1 MLATTRP
8 APRAWHGVLLML
20 AWLGGLALLQQCARL
35 PAPAELAGLLLLAG
49 LAFGLARLLPHRRL
63 ACRAGLA
70 ALALA
75 LLAFAQ
81 GAWRAEQ
88 RLALELPSAW
98 EGQDLLLRGRIAS
111 LPQAVQ
117 GHGGAAGWRFEFE
130 PEPAPSDP
138 QTLPPPLPSRLLLS
152 WYGEADGPAPAL
164 QAGER
169 WQLPL
174 RLRRV
179 HGLANPWA
187 FDHELW
193 MFERGLRATGVVRP
207 GAAAQRLAAAPWWA
221 LLRWRQALRSAIQAQ
236 LGSADA
242 ASAGVLAA
250 LSLGDQAAI
259 ARHEWDL
266 FRDTSVA
273 HLMSISGLHVTMFA
287 WLAAGLAA
295 RLWRRSAWLCLR
307 LPAPL
312 AAEALGVLAAWAYA
326 EFSGWAV
333 PSQRTVWM
341 LLVLAMLRLTGW
353 RWPWPMCLLASA
365 CVVTLLDPWAIAQ
378 PGFWLSFAA
387 VGLLMGSASDSAH
400 AAGSG
405 LAKALHQTLWQALH
419 GQWVATLGLAPLTL
433 LFFQQLSLVGLLA
446 NLLAIPLVS
455 FVITP
460 LALLGAA
467 SPWLWQLD
475 AWIVQ
480 GLLGYLEWLASWPL
494 AVWRVPVAPAW
505 AQLLGLL
512 GGALLVLP
520 LPWRARGLG
529 LLLALPL
536 LWPAPARPGEGE
548 FELLA
553 ADIGQGNAVL
563 VRTAGHALLYD
574 AGPQVAPGIDAGQRV
589 LLPLLRAIGQGRLDL
604 LLLSHRDK
612 DHVGGAGSLLTAL
625 PIAGLLSSL
634 EPAHPLLQGGPPVQ
648 RCERGQR
655 WRWDGV
661 DFELLHPAAADYAQ
675 QPAKSNARSC
685 VLRIISRGGS
695 AGGRAALLTGDI
707 EAEQEVLLLAR
718 GGAALASEVLLV
730 PHHGSKTSSTEAF
743 IAAVAPR
750 LALVQAGYRNRFGHP
765 ALQSLARYQAQGSQ
779 LLASPSCGAWGW
791 RSSDGA
797 WWCQRERERRYWHWR
812 DDGPAAGEAMGPE
825 PEPGGPAYGF

>member
-1 MLATTRP
+1 MHRAWT

-20 AWLGGLALLQQCARL
+20 SWLGGLALLQQCARL
-35 PAPAELAGLLLLAG
+35 PAPAELAGLLLLVG
-49 LAFGLARLLPHRRL
+49 LALGLARLLPAWRW
-63 ACRAGLA
+63 GLI

-75 LLAFAQ
+75 LLAFLQ

-88 RLALELPSAW
+88 RLALDLPSAW

-117 GHGGAAGWRFEFE
+117 GYAGAPGWRFEFE
-130 PEPAPSDP
+130 PEPAPSEP
-138 QTLPPPLPSRLLLS
+138 LHLPSRLLLS
-152 WYGEADGPAPAL
+152 WYGEAAGPAPAV

-179 HGLANPWA
+179 HGLANPFA

-193 MFERGLRATGVVRP
+193 MFERGLRATGVVRQ
-207 GAAAQRLAAAPWWA
+207 GSSAAQRLAAAPWWA
-221 LLRWRQALRSAIQAQ
+221 LLRWRQALRSAIQQQ
-236 LGSADA
+236 LGRDAA

-259 ARHEWDL
+259 TRHEWEL

-312 AAEALGVLAAWAYA
+312 AATALGVLAAWAYA
-326 EFSGWAV
+326 LFSGWAV

-341 LLVLAMLRLTGW
+341 LLVLALLRLTGW

-387 VGLLMGSASDSAH
+387 VGLLMGSGGDTNQ

-405 LAKALHQTLWQALH
+405 LAKTLQQSLRQALH

-475 AWIVQ
+475 AWIVK

-529 LLLALPL
+529 LLLLVPL
-536 LWPAPARPGEGE
+536 LWPAPARPGPGE

-574 AGPQVAPGIDAGQRV
+574 AGPQYAPGVDAGQRV

-604 LLLSHRDK
+604 LLLSHRDQ
-612 DHVGGAGSLLTAL
+612 DHVGGAGSLLAGL

-634 EPAHPLLQGGPPVQ
+634 ESEHPLLQQGGPPAQ

-655 WRWDGV
+655 WIWDGV
-661 DFELLHPAAADYAQ
+661 QFELLHPSAADYGQ

-685 VLRIISRGGS
+685 VLRIST
-695 AGGRAALLTGDI
+695 AGGRSALLTGDI
-707 EAEQEVLLLAR
+707 EAAQEALLLQR
-718 GGAALASEVLLV
+718 EGAAGLASEVLLV

-743 IAAVAPR
+743 VAAVAPR
-750 LALVQAGYRNRFGHP
+750 LAIVQAGYRNRFGHP
-765 ALQSLARYQAQGSQ
+765 ALPSLARYQAQGSQ
-779 LLASPSCGAWGW
+779 LLTSPSCGAWGW
-791 RSSDGA
+791 RSRDGA

-812 DDGPAAGEAMGPE
+812 DDGPGPSEAVGPE
-825 PEPGGPAYGF
+825 LEVGYGF